1 LIGNDAGSL
10 KGRQSTGRQDME
22 MEIANLIIQAVILVM
37 ILAGIRFFKRYVKE
51 NAKNFA
57 TKQDVDEITR
67 KVESVKAEISP
78 EQPISDAKYKL
89 KHQACIEALALIDA
103 LFSHKMQHAEGR
115 PITKQCMPTEQAR
128 QCHSKLILACENPD
142 ILKKFSEIIF
152 EIQEETLSKPPADH
166 LNEFRN
172 LIRKEL
178 GAGEELV
185 LDAERAWIGNV
196 VCDNREF
203 EGERQVELAED
214 VLGLF
219 YEARDAIDAI
229 RSGLDSDGF
238 TSLVDIADKR
248 LKQRAETFNKLK
260 SMRSR
265 FVVQF
270 GPDEAEP
277 FEEIRQVLIEIRD
290 AVDRLRE
297 FGDAHRGT
305 YDDEQLIMTMKEYEA
320 ILTCKHE
327 DEDEIDERVK
337 RAVSQMEE
345 TCRNVIME
353 K

>member
-1 LIGNDAGSL
+1 
-10 KGRQSTGRQDME
+10 ME
-22 MEIANLIIQAVILVM
+22 MEIANIVIQAMILVM
-37 ILAGIRFFKRYVKE
+37 ILAGIRFLKRYVKE
-51 NAKNFA
+51 NAKNLA
-57 TKQDVDEITR
+57 TKQDVEEITQN
-67 KVESVKAEISP
+67 VESIKAEISR
-78 EQPISDAKYKL
+78 ERPISDAKYKL
-89 KHQACIEALALIDA
+89 KHQACIEALTLIDA

-115 PITKQCMPTEQAR
+115 LIAKQCMATEQAR
-128 QCHSKLILACENPD
+128 QCHSKLTLACENPD

-152 EIQEETLSKPPADH
+152 EIQEGTLSKPPTDY

-178 GAGEELV
+178 GLGEELV
-185 LDAERAWIGNV
+185 LDREGAWIANV
-196 VCDNREF
+196 VCDNGEF
-203 EGERQVELAED
+203 EGERQLKLAEE

-238 TSLVDIADKR
+238 TSLVDTADKR

-270 GPDEAEP
+270 GSDEAEP

-290 AVDRLRE
+290 AVDRLRG

-305 YDDEQLIMTMKEYEA
+305 YDDEQLIMTMKEHEA
-320 ILTCKHE
+320 ILTCSHE
-327 DEDEIDERVK
+327 DEDEIGERVK

-345 TCRNVIME
+345 TCRNAIME